1 MKKSKSNM
9 EYFEELKTVET
20 CWSNQ
25 EYIKESAMLFIESLN
40 EERAAIKEEGGIV
53 KEKSFKFIDKISD
66 DGNTTSD
73 FASCSIM
80 FAKFFEIVGHLVS
93 QNYSTIQK
101 EACHEEIEELV
112 LDLKAFNKEINK
124 HVVLEKLKE
133 LAKLKNSYVKK
144 QATYEKAIKTTE
156 DALTKLEEVRNDP
169 TLAYELSVKE
179 SCEEKANSSLK
190 DLENKKRDLR
200 IWIDRVN
207 AEQHFCADLISSFK
221 RKTIESINQY
231 MNLMLNILLED
242 VTKLTDHFQWITLL
256 SDEKGKQFNN
266 AQKLKYFHSKK
277 NTPINKLKDLRH
289 SLMSSEA
296 DSLKKLKIY
305 RESIRNIVNK
315 ERKEQEGNYGI
326 VKLLWKYVDVIEQSK
341 EGSNKRFTKIL
352 KMIKSKISHYQD
364 DLPLIE
370 YWDLLVKK
378 YESMVKNNSLYLVF
392 ISNIKLKIDNT
403 VNIYTNNTKGCF
415 QDIVKISE
423 EIKEEDGTTESEE
436 RYEAST
442 EEIIEI
448 TNNLVSAIDLVTMA
462 IEETYDQIEVFIK
475 TLYSSLSALVAYEG
489 TYIQQNEQLV
499 KQQKTFLDSFDAESF
514 WNRKNNELEESSKLI
529 SGIVEEL
536 DLIPVEEDDEVPE
549 NLKGFE
555 GLHQIPYKSKEPVC
569 LSETNS
575 CPSHFSGNDFKTFRH
590 YSDNL
595 GIQKDSSGSQENSGD
610 SPDDIKVVGLR
621 RSSFDKQPQRMSLN
635 VFKSATCLDTLR
647 DSPFKKIK
655 FDEIESKII
664 NKGKEKLEETKQ
676 KDKKDVEGNL
686 TSFEKKFTL
695 EKEEILIDSYTCAV
709 AKKILLH
716 GRLYITN
723 QRLCFHSV
731 FNNKLLFFGKDTKL
745 VIPLGDVTSLE
756 KRINALVFDNS
767 IAVMTK

>member
-1 MKKSKSNM
+1 
-9 EYFEELKTVET
+9 
-20 CWSNQ
+20 
-25 EYIKESAMLFIESLN
+25 
-40 EERAAIKEEGGIV
+40 
-53 KEKSFKFIDKISD
+53 
-66 DGNTTSD
+66 
-73 FASCSIM
+73 M

-93 QNYSTIQK
+93 QNYSTIEK
-101 EACHEEIEELV
+101 EASYEEIEELV
-112 LDLKAFNKEINK
+112 RDLKAFNKEVNK
-124 HVVLEKLKE
+124 HVVVEKLKE
-133 LAKLKNSYVKK
+133 LVKLKNSYSKK
-144 QATYEKAIKTTE
+144 QAAYEKAIKTTE

-190 DLENKKRDLR
+190 DLESKKRDLR
-200 IWIDRVN
+200 VWIDRLN
-207 AEQHFCADLISSFK
+207 AEQHSCSDLISRFK
-221 RKTIESINQY
+221 NKTIDSINQY
-231 MNLMLNILLED
+231 MKLMLNILFED
-242 VTKLTDHFQWITLL
+242 VTKLTDHFQWVTLL

-266 AQKLKYFHSKK
+266 AQKLKFFHSKK

-289 SLMSSEA
+289 SLSSGEA

-315 ERKEQEGNYGI
+315 EREEQECNYEI
-326 VKLLWKYVDVIEQSK
+326 VKLLWKYIDIIQESK
-341 EGSNKRFTKIL
+341 ERSSKRFSKIL
-352 KMIKSKISHYQD
+352 KIIKSKIVQYDQ

-370 YWDLLVKK
+370 YWDLLAKK
-378 YESMVKNNSLYLVF
+378 YESMIRNNSLYLVF

-403 VNIYTNNTKGCF
+403 VNVYTNRTKGCF

-423 EIKEEDGTTESEE
+423 EIKDEEGTIESEE
-436 RYEAST
+436 RHEAS
-442 EEIIEI
+442 EEELTEI

-462 IEETYDQIEVFIK
+462 IEETYDHIEVFIK

-489 TYIQQNEQLV
+489 TYIQQNEELV
-499 KQQKTFLDSFDAESF
+499 KQQKAFLESFDAESF
-514 WNRKNNELEESSKLI
+514 CIRKNTELEESSKLI

-536 DLIPVEEDDEVPE
+536 DLIPIWEEDERPE
-549 NLKGFE
+549 DLRGFE

-575 CPSHFSGNDFKTFRH
+575 CPSHFSGNDFKTLR
-590 YSDNL
+590 YNSDNL
-595 GIQKDSSGSQENSGD
+595 EMQKESSASQENSAD
-610 SPDDIKVVGLR
+610 TPEEIKVVGGR
-621 RSSFDKQPQRMSLN
+621 RKSFEKQTQRMSLN
-635 VFKSATCLDTLR
+635 AFKSATCLDTVR

-664 NKGKEKLEETKQ
+664 NEGKEKLEETKL
-676 KDKKDVEGNL
+676 KDKKDIEGNL

-695 EKEEILIDSYTCAV
+695 EKGERLIDSYTWAV

-745 VIPLGDVTSLE
+745 VIPLDDVMSLE

-767 IAVMTK
+767 IAVITKNDKETFFTSFLQRDKAFEVIKEQLEKDMKPNKLMQSASMLKRTFI